1 MMVLCITYTKEVL
14 MFPPRLLRDSSASP
28 PPLLRAHMGLA
39 SNYLK
44 MPKLCPRT
52 VYRHGTVG
60 TSFNQHPST
69 DIRGHRGSA
78 AKTETPEKT
87 EFNMSHS
94 LDSLTDFEL
103 TEDVGMRDMAAKG
116 SADVEADRGSF
127 TQLSDRGPLRV
138 DWSGPGDPENPQN
151 WPTQKS
157 FGHVII
163 VAVLSMIVNIA
174 ATIVAP
180 GISLLIEEFNIQN
193 ETVAT
198 LSVTIYLLGFALG
211 PLFISA
217 FSEMYGRLV
226 VYHTSNIVFIAF
238 VIGCALSRNT
248 PEYMVFRFLSG
259 FAGAAPLTIGGGTI
273 ADVIPL
279 ERRGFASSLFGLGP
293 LLGPVIG
300 PVVGGFLS
308 AALGWRWT
316 FWLVAILGGAAA
328 IGTFI
333 FMRETHP
340 NVLLERKAAR
350 LRRETGNQEIKSKFD
365 KGLKGRQVLL
375 ASLIR
380 PTQLLIFSPVVLIIS
395 IYVALVFGLLY
406 LLFAS
411 FSTLFEDV
419 YGFGTGI
426 SGLSYLGIG
435 VGELVG
441 LAVFGALSDKILK
454 QRMAADRLDKPK
466 PEYRLIMMIWF
477 SPIIAAG
484 LFIFGWTA
492 QYHIH
497 WIVPIIGTFFVG
509 YGAFFV
515 ILPSQLYLVDL
526 FGSEAAASA
535 LGANTLLRSLSGAFL
550 PVAGPALY
558 ATLNYGWGNTLL
570 GFLALAF
577 APAPIFFYKYGEW
590 LRSKTV
596 VKF

>member
-1 MMVLCITYTKEVL
+1 MELSL
-14 MFPPRLLRDSSASP
+14 
-28 PPLLRAHMGLA
+28 
-39 SNYLK
+39 
-44 MPKLCPRT
+44 
-52 VYRHGTVG
+52 
-60 TSFNQHPST
+60 SFT
-69 DIRGHRGSA
+69 
-78 AKTETPEKT
+78 TE
-87 EFNMSHS
+87 
-94 LDSLTDFEL
+94 LEL
-103 TEDVGMRDMAAKG
+103 TENAARAMRNKT
-116 SADVEADRGSF
+116 STDVEAISRTLPQHPDED
-127 TQLSDRGPLRV
+127 TLLV
-138 DWSGPGDPENPQN
+138 DWSGPFDTENPMN
-151 WPTQKS
+151 WPRQKS

-163 VAVLSMIVNIA
+163 VAILSMIVNIA

-180 GISLLIEEFNIQN
+180 GISGLIEEFNIQN
-193 ETVAT
+193 ETVGILA
-198 LSVTIYLLGFALG
+198 VTIYLLGFALG

-226 VYHTSNIVFIAF
+226 VYHTSNLVFVAF
-238 VIGCALSRNT
+238 IIGCALSRNT
-248 PEYMVFRFLSG
+248 AEYMVFRFISG

-279 ERRGFASSLFGLGP
+279 QERGLAASLFGLGP

-316 FWLVAILGGAAA
+316 FWLVAILGGTAG
-328 IGTFI
+328 IGTLV

-340 NVLLERKAAR
+340 NILLKRKAKR
-350 LRRETGNQEIKSKFD
+350 LRRETGNPELKSKFD
-365 KGLKGRQVLL
+365 KGLKGWQILVE
-375 ASLIR
+375 SVIR
-380 PTQLLIFSPVVLIIS
+380 PTQLLIFSPVVLVIS

-406 LLFAS
+406 LLFAA

-419 YGFGTGI
+419 YGFGTGV

-441 LAVFGALSDKILK
+441 LVVFGALSDKILT
-454 QRMAADRLDKPK
+454 QRMAAHGAMRPK
-466 PEYRLIMMIWF
+466 PEYRLILMIWF
-477 SPIIAAG
+477 SPIIAG
-484 LFIFGWTA
+484 GFFIFGWTA
-492 QYHIH
+492 QNHIH

-535 LGANTLLRSLSGAFL
+535 LGANTLLRSLFGAFL

-558 ATLNYGWGNTLL
+558 SSLGYGWGNTLL
-570 GFLALAF
+570 GFLGLAF
-577 APAPIFFYKYGEW
+577 APAPIFFYNYGEW

-596 VKF
+596 AKF

>member
-1 MMVLCITYTKEVL
+1 MQ
-14 MFPPRLLRDSSASP
+14 SSLS
-28 PPLLRAHMGLA
+28 
-39 SNYLK
+39 S
-44 MPKLCPRT
+44 RT
-52 VYRHGTVG
+52 
-60 TSFNQHPST
+60 
-69 DIRGHRGSA
+69 
-78 AKTETPEKT
+78 E
-87 EFNMSHS
+87 
-94 LDSLTDFEL
+94 FEL
-103 TEDVGMRDMAAKG
+103 TEDVTRIMGNKTCP
-116 SADVEADRGSF
+116 DVEASRNIL
-127 TQLSDRGPLRV
+127 TQPSNDGPPLI
-138 DWSGPGDPENPQN
+138 DWSGPGDAENPLN
-151 WPTQKS
+151 WSRQKS

-163 VAVLSMIVNIA
+163 VAILSMIVNIA

-180 GISLLIEEFNIQN
+180 GVSSLVEEFNIRN
-193 ETVAT
+193 ETVGILA
-198 LSVTIYLLGFALG
+198 VTIYLLGFALG
-211 PLFISA
+211 PLFIPA

-226 VYHTSNIVFIAF
+226 VYHTSNLVFVAF

-248 PEYMVFRFLSG
+248 AEYFVFRFISG

-279 ERRGFASSLFGLGP
+279 QERGLAASLFGLGP

-316 FWLVAILGGAAA
+316 FWLVAILGGTAGIAALV
-328 IGTFI
+328 

-340 NVLLERKAAR
+340 NVLLERKAQR
-350 LRRETGNQEIKSKFD
+350 FRHETGNPALRSKFD
-365 KGLKGRQVLL
+365 KGLKGRQVLV

-380 PTQLLIFSPVVLIIS
+380 PTQLLIFSPVVLVMS

-411 FSTLFEDV
+411 FSSLFEDV
-419 YGFGTGI
+419 YGFGIGV

-435 VGELVG
+435 TGELVG
-441 LAVFGALSDKILK
+441 LVVFGALSDKILK
-454 QRMAADRLDKPK
+454 KRMAADGATRPK
-466 PEYRLIMMIWF
+466 PEYRLILMIWF
-477 SPIIAAG
+477 SPIIAGG

-492 QYHIH
+492 QNQVH
-497 WIVPIIGTFFVG
+497 WIAPIIGTFFVG

-535 LGANTLLRSLSGAFL
+535 LGANTLLRSLSGTFL

-558 ATLNYGWGNTLL
+558 TSLGYGWGNTLL

-577 APAPIFFYKYGEW
+577 APLPVIFYKHGEW

>member
-1 MMVLCITYTKEVL
+1 MDDK
-14 MFPPRLLRDSSASP
+14 
-28 PPLLRAHMGLA
+28 G
-39 SNYLK
+39 
-44 MPKLCPRT
+44 
-52 VYRHGTVG
+52 
-60 TSFNQHPST
+60 ST
-69 DIRGHRGSA
+69 DVEVGPGSLGPL
-78 AKTETPEKT
+78 PEQ
-87 EFNMSHS
+87 E
-94 LDSLTDFEL
+94 
-103 TEDVGMRDMAAKG
+103 
-116 SADVEADRGSF
+116 
-127 TQLSDRGPLRV
+127 PLRV
-138 DWSGPGDPENPQN
+138 DWSGPSDPENPQN

-163 VAVLSMIVNIA
+163 VAVLSMVVNIA

-180 GISLLIEEFNIQN
+180 GVSGLIEEFHIQN

-198 LSVTIYLLGFALG
+198 LTVTIYLLGFALG

-226 VYHTSNIVFIAF
+226 VYHASNVVFIAF
-238 VIGCALSRNT
+238 VVGCALSRNT
-248 PEYMVFRFLSG
+248 PSYLVFRFISG

-273 ADVIPL
+273 ADVIPIHK
-279 ERRGFASSLFGLGP
+279 RGLASSLFGLGP

-316 FWLVAILGGAAA
+316 FWLVAIIGGAAA
-328 IGTFI
+328 IGTLI

-340 NVLLERKAAR
+340 NILLERKAAR
-350 LRRETGNQEIKSKFD
+350 LRRETGNPAIKSKFD
-365 KGLKGRQVLL
+365 KGLKGHQVLF
-375 ASLIR
+375 ASLVR
-380 PTQLLIFSPVVLIIS
+380 PTQLLIFSPIVLVMS

-411 FSTLFEDV
+411 FSPLFEDV
-419 YGFGTGI
+419 YGFSTGV

-441 LAVFGALSDKILK
+441 LLVFGLLSDKIMQK
-454 QRMAADRLDKPK
+454 RMAADQTTKPK

-509 YGAFFV
+509 FGAFFV

-577 APAPIFFYKYGEW
+577 APAPIVFYKWGEW
-590 LRSKTV
+590 LRSKTTV
-596 VKF
+596 TF

>member
-1 MMVLCITYTKEVL
+1 MVNKN
-14 MFPPRLLRDSSASP
+14 
-28 PPLLRAHMGLA
+28 
-39 SNYLK
+39 SN
-44 MPKLCPRT
+44 
-52 VYRHGTVG
+52 
-60 TSFNQHPST
+60 
-69 DIRGHRGSA
+69 
-78 AKTETPEKT
+78 E
-87 EFNMSHS
+87 
-94 LDSLTDFEL
+94 LDSNNLGGRLEQESIL
-103 TEDVGMRDMAAKG
+103 
-116 SADVEADRGSF
+116 
-127 TQLSDRGPLRV
+127 V
-138 DWSGPGDPENPQN
+138 DWSGPTDPENPQN
-151 WPTQKS
+151 WPTEKS

-163 VAVLSMIVNIA
+163 VAALSMVVNIA

-180 GISLLIEEFNIQN
+180 GVSSLVEEFHIQS

-198 LSVTIYLLGFALG
+198 LTVTIYLLGFALG
-211 PLFISA
+211 PLFIAA

-226 VYHTSNIVFIAF
+226 VYHTSNLVFIAF
-238 VIGCALSRNT
+238 VVGCALSRNT
-248 PEYMVFRFLSG
+248 SEYLVFRLISG

-279 ERRGFASSLFGLGP
+279 HKRALASSLFGLGP

-300 PVVGGFLS
+300 PVAGGFLS

-316 FWLVAILGGAAA
+316 FWLVAILSGATSIAA
-328 IGTFI
+328 LI

-340 NVLLERKAAR
+340 NILLERRAAR
-350 LRRETGNQEIKSKFD
+350 LRHETRNPAIKSIFD
-365 KGLKGRQVLL
+365 KGLKGHQVLL
-375 ASLIR
+375 ASLVR
-380 PTQLLIFSPVVLIIS
+380 PTQLLIFSPIVLVMS

-411 FSTLFEDV
+411 FSPLFEDT
-419 YGFGTGI
+419 YGFSPSI
-426 SGLSYLGIG
+426 SGLSYLGVG
-435 VGELVG
+435 LGELVG
-441 LAVFGALSDKILK
+441 LFIFGALGDKILK
-454 QRMAADRLDKPK
+454 KRMATDQSTKYR

-477 SPIIAAG
+477 SPIIGPG

-515 ILPSQLYLVDL
+515 ILPAQLYLVDV

-570 GFLALAF
+570 GFLALVF
-577 APAPIFFYKYGEW
+577 APAPLIFYKQGEW

-596 VKF
+596 VHF

>member
-1 MMVLCITYTKEVL
+1 M
-14 MFPPRLLRDSSASP
+14 SSAS
-28 PPLLRAHMGLA
+28 
-39 SNYLK
+39 
-44 MPKLCPRT
+44 
-52 VYRHGTVG
+52 
-60 TSFNQHPST
+60 
-69 DIRGHRGSA
+69 
-78 AKTETPEKT
+78 
-87 EFNMSHS
+87 
-94 LDSLTDFEL
+94 SLTDFEL
-103 TEDVGMRDMAAKG
+103 TGDLGRVMATKG
-116 SADVEADRGSF
+116 STDAEASRIS
-127 TQLSDRGPLRV
+127 LENPSDEEPLLV

-151 WPTQKS
+151 WPGQKS

-180 GISLLIEEFNIQN
+180 GVSGLIEEFGIQN
-193 ETVAT
+193 ETIAT
-198 LSVTIYLLGFALG
+198 LAVTIYLLGFALG

-217 FSEMYGRLV
+217 FSEMYGRLP
-226 VYHTSNIVFIAF
+226 VYHTSNLVFIVFVIA
-238 VIGCALSRNT
+238 CALSHNT
-248 PEYMVFRFLSG
+248 AQYLVFRFISG

-273 ADVIPL
+273 ADCIPL
-279 ERRGFASSLFGLGP
+279 QKRGLATSLFGLGP

-316 FWLVAILGGAAA
+316 FWLVAILGGTAA
-328 IGTFI
+328 IGTLI

-340 NVLLERKAAR
+340 NTLLERKAAR
-350 LRRETGNQEIKSKFD
+350 IRRETGNPAIRSKYD
-365 KGLKGRQVLL
+365 KGLKGRQVLI

-380 PTQLLIFSPVVLIIS
+380 PTQLLIFSPVVLIMS

-406 LLFAS
+406 LLFAA

-419 YGFGTGI
+419 YGFGTGV

-441 LAVFGALSDKILK
+441 LVVFGALSDKILAK
-454 QRMAADRLDKPK
+454 RMAADKATRPK
-466 PEYRLIMMIWF
+466 PEYRLILMIWF
-477 SPIIAAG
+477 SPIIAGG

-509 YGAFFV
+509 FGAFFV

-526 FGSEAAASA
+526 FGSQAAASA

-577 APAPIFFYKYGEW
+577 APAPVFFYKYGEW
-590 LRSKTV
+590 LRSKTT